1 MVKKM
6 KDKFLGYQRE
16 DGRVGIRNHVLILP
30 ASICA
35 SDTTKLI
42 QRKVEGT
49 ITFGHQLGCSQVGI
63 DSEWT
68 LRTVVGYGAHPNVYG
83 VIIVGLGCENH
94 QAALIKNEIL
104 KIVDKPI
111 KTLIIQEEGGTV
123 NTVKKGVKLAKE
135 MLEESKKLKRE
146 EFPVSELIVATECG
160 GSDTTSGLASNPTIG
175 QMSDIIVE
183 KGGSVVLSETTE
195 FIGAE
200 HILARRAKNK
210 EIHDK
215 IYKIVGDFEKHI
227 RDNTGLDVREGNPS
241 VGNQEGGL
249 TTLEEKSLGCI
260 HKAGSTS
267 INNVYKYAEHMNT
280 KEGLVIM
287 DTPGND
293 PSSVAGMV
301 AGGAQIVVFS
311 TGRGTPT
318 GHPIA
323 PVVKV
328 TANRKTWQMMEINL
342 DFDASGVIYGEKSMK
357 EQGQELFNRLIDY
370 ANGEETKAEEFGFTE
385 TSIARSANFV

>member
-1 MVKKM
+1 MR
-6 KDKFLGYQRE
+6 DKFLGYLRE
-16 DGRVGIRNHVLILP
+16 DGKVGIRNHVLILP

-35 SDTTKLI
+35 SDTAKLI
-42 QRKVEGT
+42 QKEVDGT
-49 ITFGHQLGCSQVGI
+49 VTFSHQLGCSQVGI
-63 DSEWT
+63 DSDWT

-83 VIIVGLGCENH
+83 VVVVGLGCENH
-94 QAALIKNEIL
+94 QASLIKSEIE
-104 KIVDKPI
+104 KIVKKPVES
-111 KTLIIQEEGGTV
+111 LVIQEEGGTV
-123 NTVKKGVKLAKE
+123 NTVKKGISIAKKMVE
-135 MLEESKKLKRE
+135 DAKKLERE
-146 EFPVSELIVATECG
+146 EFDISELIVGTECG

-175 QMSDIIVE
+175 EMSDLLVE
-183 KGGSVVLSETTE
+183 KGASVILSETTE

-200 HILARRAKNK
+200 HILANRAKNK
-210 EIHDK
+210 EVHDK
-215 IYKIVGDFEKHI
+215 IYKIVADFEKHI
-227 RDNTGLDVREGNPS
+227 RENTGLDVREGNPS

-267 INNVYKYAEHMNT
+267 INRVYSYAEKMDK

-301 AGGAQIVVFS
+301 AGGAQIIVFS

-323 PVVKV
+323 PVIKV
-328 TANRKTWQMMEINL
+328 TANRNTWKMMEINL
-342 DFDASGVIYGEKSMK
+342 DFDASGVIYGEKTMK
-357 EQGQELFNRLIDY
+357 EQGEDLYEALIDY
-370 ANGEETKAEEFGFTE
+370 ANGKNTKAENFGFTE
-385 TSIARSANFV
+385 TAIARMANFV

>member
-1 MVKKM
+1 M
-6 KDKFLGYQRE
+6 KTLRDTFLGYKRE

-35 SDTTKLI
+35 SDTTRLI
-42 QRKVEGT
+42 SRQVEGT
-49 ITFGHQLGCSQVGI
+49 VTFSHQLGCSQVGI

-68 LRTVVGYGAHPNVYG
+68 LRVVAGYGAHPNVYA
-83 VIIVGLGCENH
+83 VLVVGLGCENH

-104 KIVDKPI
+104 KTVKKPVE
-111 KTLIIQEEGGTV
+111 TLVIQEEGGTV
-123 NTVKKGVKLAKE
+123 NTIKRGVEIA
-135 MLEESKKLKRE
+135 KKLVEEAKSAKRE
-146 EFPVSELIVATECG
+146 EFPVSELIIGTECG

-175 QMSDIIVE
+175 QMCDILVS
-183 KGGSVVLSETTE
+183 KGVTTVLSETTE

-200 HILARRAKNK
+200 HILANRARNK
-210 EIHDK
+210 AVHDK
-215 IYKIVGDFEKHI
+215 IYEIVENFEKHI
-227 RDNTGLDVREGNPS
+227 RMNTGHDVREGNPS

-260 HKAGSTS
+260 HKGGSTP
-267 INNVYKYAEHMNT
+267 INNVYGYAEQLN
-280 KEGLVIM
+280 KSEGLVIM

-301 AGGAQIVVFS
+301 AGGAQLVVFS

-323 PVVKV
+323 PVVKI
-328 TANRKTWQMMEINL
+328 TANRNTWKMMEINL
-342 DFDASGVIYGEKSMK
+342 DYDASGVIYGEKTMIK
-357 EQGQELFNRLIDY
+357 QAEELYERVIDY
-370 ANGEETKAEEFGFTE
+370 ANGEETKSEEFGFTE
-385 TSIARSANFV
+385 TSIARMSNFV

>member
-1 MVKKM
+1 MKM
-6 KDKFLGYQRE
+6 KDKFLGYLRE
-16 DGRVGIRNHVLILP
+16 DGRVGIRNHVLVLP

-42 QRKVEGT
+42 QRKVDGT
-49 ITFGHQLGCSQVGI
+49 ITFSHQLGCSQVGS
-63 DSEWT
+63 DSDMT

-83 VIIVGLGCENH
+83 VVIVGLGCENH
-94 QAALIKNEIL
+94 QASLIKKEIL
-104 KIVDKPI
+104 KIVKKPVE
-111 KTLIIQEEGGTV
+111 TVVIQDVGGTV
-123 NTVKKGVKLAKE
+123 NAVEKG
-135 MLEESKKLKRE
+135 SKIAQKMVEDANKLKRE
-146 EFPVSELIVATECG
+146 EFPVSKLIVATECG

-175 QMSDIIVE
+175 KMSDILVE
-183 KGGSVVLSETTE
+183 KGASVVLSETTE

-210 EIHDK
+210 EVHDK
-215 IYKIVGDFEKHI
+215 IYKIVGDFEEHI
-227 RDNTGLDVREGNPS
+227 RKNTGHDVREGNPS

-260 HKAGSTS
+260 HKAGSTT
-267 INNVYKYAEHMNT
+267 INNVYGYAEHMAT
-280 KEGLVIM
+280 GEGLVIM

-328 TANRKTWQMMEINL
+328 TANRKTWQMMQINL
-342 DFDASGVIYGEKSMK
+342 DFDASGVIYGEKTMN
-357 EQGQELFNRLIDY
+357 EQGEELYNRLIEY
-370 ANGEETKAEEFGFTE
+370 ADGKETRAEEFGFTE
-385 TSIARSANFV
+385 TSIARAANFV

>member
-1 MVKKM
+1 M
-6 KDKFLGYQRE
+6 KDKFLGYLRE

-35 SDTTKLI
+35 SDTAKLI
-42 QRKVEGT
+42 ARKVDKT
-49 ITFGHQLGCSQVGI
+49 VTFGHQLGCSQVGE
-63 DSEWT
+63 DSDMT

-94 QAALIKNEIL
+94 QASLIKDEIL
-104 KIVDKPI
+104 KIVKKPI
-111 KTLIIQEEGGTV
+111 KTLVIQEEGGTV
-123 NTVKKGVKLAKE
+123 NTINKGIELASEMVKEAEKI
-135 MLEESKKLKRE
+135 KRE
-146 EFPVSELIVATECG
+146 EFPVSKLIVATECG

-175 QMSDIIVE
+175 ELSDTLVS
-183 KGGSVVLSETTE
+183 KKASVVLSETTE

-210 EIHDK
+210 EVHDK
-215 IYKIVGDFEKHI
+215 IYKIVKDFEDSI
-227 RDNTGLDVREGNPS
+227 RENTGKDVREGNPS

-260 HKAGSTS
+260 HKAGSTT
-267 INNVYKYAEHMNT
+267 INNVYGYAEHMDT
-280 KEGLVIM
+280 GEGLVIM

-323 PVVKV
+323 PVIKV
-328 TANRKTWQMMEINL
+328 TANRKTWKMMEVNL
-342 DFDASGVIYGEKSMK
+342 DFDASGVIYGEKTMK
-357 EQGQELFNRLIDY
+357 EQGLELYNDLIEY
-370 ANGEETKAEEFGFTE
+370 ANGKETKAEEFGFTE
-385 TSIARSANFV
+385 TSIARVANFV